1 MNVTRPTKDTRLT
14 YAEEEL
20 RSYLPLG
27 WEYTGASEWDEKRGV
42 LTLTILDDCDFDWP
56 VHVSAK
62 EAADE
67 AGRLGAL
74 RNAIDRVYRERL
86 GKHTRGL
93 GRAG

>member
-1 MNVTRPTKDTRLT
+1 MKPTRQKDTRLT
-14 YAEEEL
+14 YTDEEL

-27 WEYTGASEWDEKRGV
+27 WEYAGAGEWDEKRGV

-56 VHVSAK
+56 VPVSAK

-74 RNAIDRVYRERL
+74 RNAMDRVYRERL

>member
-14 YAEEEL
+14 YSEEEL

-27 WEYTGASEWDEKRGV
+27 WEYTGASDWDEKRGV
-42 LTLTILDDCDFDWP
+42 LTLTILDDVDFDWP

-74 RNAIDRVYRERL
+74 RNAIDRVYRDRL

>member
-1 MNVTRPTKDTRLT
+1 MKPTRQRDTRPTYTD
-14 YAEEEL
+14 EEL

-27 WEYTGASEWDEKRGV
+27 WDYTGASEWDENRGV

-56 VHVSAK
+56 VPVSAK
-62 EAADE
+62 EAAGE

-74 RNAIDRVYRERL
+74 RNAMDRVYRERL